1 MDKKIKMK
9 KIIIKQKRS
18 KIGRPSKQKK
28 TLIAL
33 GLGKINKEVELV
45 STPQILGM
53 VNKVKHLIEVKEI

>member
-1 MDKKIKMK
+1 MDKTIKMK
-9 KIIIKQKRS
+9 KIIVKQKRS

-53 VNKVKHLIEVKEI
+53 INKVKHLIEVKEI

>member
-1 MDKKIKMK
+1 MDKTIKMK
-9 KIIIKQKRS
+9 KIIVKQKRS

-45 STPQILGM
+45 GSPQIIGM
-53 VNKVKHLIEVKEI
+53 INKVKHLVEVKEL

>member
-1 MDKKIKMK
+1 MDKKKKMK
-9 KIIIKQKRS
+9 KIIVKQKRS

-45 STPQILGM
+45 STPQVLGM

>member
-45 STPQILGM
+45 STPQVLGM

>member
-9 KIIIKQKRS
+9 KIIVKQTRS

-33 GLGKINKEVELV
+33 GLGKINKEVKLV
-45 STPQILGM
+45 STPQVIGM

>member
-1 MDKKIKMK
+1 MDKKMKMK
-9 KIIIKQKRS
+9 KIIVKQTRS
-18 KIGRPSKQKK
+18 EIGRPSKQKK

-45 STPQILGM
+45 STPQVIGM

>member
-9 KIIIKQKRS
+9 KIIVKQKRS

-45 STPQILGM
+45 STPQVLGM

>member
-1 MDKKIKMK
+1 MR

-33 GLGKINKEVELV
+33 GLRKINQEVELIG
-45 STPQILGM
+45 TPQILGM
-53 VNKVKHLIEVKEI
+53 INKVKHLIEVKEV

>member
-9 KIIIKQKRS
+9 KIIVKQTRS

-45 STPQILGM
+45 STPQVIGM

>member
-1 MDKKIKMK
+1 MDKTIKMK
-9 KIIIKQKRS
+9 KIIVKQKRS

-45 STPQILGM
+45 GTPQILGM
-53 VNKVKHLIEVKEI
+53 INKVKHLIEVKEI